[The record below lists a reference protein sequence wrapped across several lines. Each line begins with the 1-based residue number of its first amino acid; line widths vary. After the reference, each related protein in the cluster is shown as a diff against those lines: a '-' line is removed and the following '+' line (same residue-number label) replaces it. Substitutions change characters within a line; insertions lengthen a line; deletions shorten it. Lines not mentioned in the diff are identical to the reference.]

1 MLEID
6 DDLFEISY
14 KNKVLNLC
22 YKEYELLKLL
32 INNSDKILSR
42 DEIIDNFWNGKQ
54 FKSRIVD
61 TYICRIRGKV
71 KKFGH
76 PGILAVKKRGF
87 RLIEAKM

>member
-1 MLEID
+1 MLVY
-6 DDLFEISY
+6 LVISSIVTY
-14 KNKVLNLC
+14 KNKLLNLC

-61 TYICRIRGKV
+61 TYICRIRGKL